1 MTKTFLF
8 QVYVCTGGKGL
19 VTFRYRAD
27 GYKDE
32 NVWKLFEGR
41 GTSGTLLQSLS
52 TFPVS
57 NVYYYVDFC
66 KEEGLYT
73 LQSFDS
79 YGDGWQKNHGYTM
92 TVDVGA
98 MELDVE
104 ELKDGSPKPLSVT
117 TVFSTFIPFQIEY
130 TEWKVNQ
137 GESVAED
144 WNTVS
149 YDDSAWTT
157 MKAAAIPDATSTT
170 IYIRKSFQLTNV
182 NEYSVMNIRLKYTG
196 GVVVYFNG
204 NRVARFNL
212 VENFDASTE
221 SIALHD
227 AETFSKFHIILSTA
241 GVQEGTNVIA
251 FELHRPVGVSSPYI
265 VVFDATGV
273 FGVNDCS
280 TVVDSYASL
289 TSTLTDASLANVM
302 DLDPFTI
309 ATPDNDVGTYIE
321 WVVENLEGSKWNA
334 FNILGGTTV
343 NSWGFDIHTTF
354 DPDDP
359 ESEPVTT
366 EFRGL
371 SVLDRTKP
379 QLAVPVALAGF
390 RKVRWEV
397 TNAGSASTDIGSVHV
412 AYCKASGNVCPG
424 IDNYPPVMEGQ
435 VSPSYCP
442 YGYRGY
448 AYRECVN
455 GQLGEM
461 KTDMCK
467 MKVPDTI
474 RYPTS
479 QYQFVMGTQSHTDLP
494 TYRNIITRWYLD
506 EGVALPEGLKLDE
519 KTGQINGIPTDT
531 SDGVTF
537 TVYGENE
544 SGAASATVSIRIRK
558 GQCAADGVFP
568 TTDAGVVATYD
579 CSMKGHFIGTQKR
592 ECVLGA
598 TDGEWQKATGVCV
611 SIVLIVVLVVVV
623 FIVIVVIIV
632 VVLVRRRPSKTLKKL
647 PKKNSKSAKV

>member
-32 NVWKLFEGR
+32 NAWKLFEGR
-41 GTSGTLLQSLS
+41 GISGTPLQSVS

-130 TEWKVNQ
+130 TDWKVNQ

-289 TSTLTDASLANVM
+289 TSTLTTS
-302 DLDPFTI
+302 I
-309 ATPDNDVGTYIE
+309 
-321 WVVENLEGSKWNA
+321 
-334 FNILGGTTV
+334 
-343 NSWGFDIHTTF
+343 
-354 DPDDP
+354 
-359 ESEPVTT
+359 
-366 EFRGL
+366 
-371 SVLDRTKP
+371 
-379 QLAVPVALAGF
+379 
-390 RKVRWEV
+390 
-397 TNAGSASTDIGSVHV
+397 
-412 AYCKASGNVCPG
+412 
-424 IDNYPPVMEGQ
+424 
-435 VSPSYCP
+435 SP
-442 YGYRGY
+442 
-448 AYRECVN
+448 
-455 GQLGEM
+455 
-461 KTDMCK
+461 T
-467 MKVPDTI
+467 
-474 RYPTS
+474 
-479 QYQFVMGTQSHTDLP
+479 
-494 TYRNIITRWYLD
+494 
-506 EGVALPEGLKLDE
+506 
-519 KTGQINGIPTDT
+519 
-531 SDGVTF
+531 
-537 TVYGENE
+537 
-544 SGAASATVSIRIRK
+544 
-558 GQCAADGVFP
+558 
-568 TTDAGVVATYD
+568 
-579 CSMKGHFIGTQKR
+579 
-592 ECVLGA
+592 
-598 TDGEWQKATGVCV
+598 
-611 SIVLIVVLVVVV
+611 
-623 FIVIVVIIV
+623 
-632 VVLVRRRPSKTLKKL
+632 
-647 PKKNSKSAKV
+647 